1 MSDQYELFDN
11 QQLADLLE
19 TTRNRLVDLETQLAI
34 QGTAHA
40 PSHIKTDHREA
51 LSKIE
56 RIQAVLAQRTTQSR
70 PTLPSLPNLPL
81 PPRAQPLPAASVSP
95 FVLGRPLLASERLFG
110 HDQHLEPIFSQ
121 LANCGSANV
130 VGKKRIGKTSLLNH
144 LCAYCQQQSSAA
156 STGNSSQRPAIVP
169 VVIDLLGQIATA
181 EQFYGTALL
190 RLFEQMPASN
200 RARLLAYD
208 AAIPAFVEHLRRQ
221 PSATAEEFHRGIALL
236 RSEVG
241 AIIPVVVV
249 DEFERLLDPT
259 YSAGFPMP
267 QFYNGLRSLMHERL
281 LAMLIASRSSLAD
294 YFTDSRYPGRLTS
307 NFPTYFVPFE
317 LQPLDDE
324 AAEAMLLQLG
334 PQLGLAELEQARG
347 WATNHPCLLQA
358 AGQALHEM
366 HTQRQN
372 MAWAERRFRQ
382 FRSQNCMGS

>member
-1 MSDQYELFDN
+1 MSDRYELFDN

-19 TTRNRLVDLETQLAI
+19 ASRNRLADLESQLAI
-34 QGTAHA
+34 HGTAHA
-40 PSHIKTDHREA
+40 ASHIKADHREA
-51 LSKIE
+51 LSQVE
-56 RIQAVLAQRTTQSR
+56 RIQAVLAQRTIQNR
-70 PTLPSLPNLPL
+70 PSLPSLPSLPL
-81 PPRAQPLPAASVSP
+81 PPRPQPLPAASVSP

-110 HDQHLEPIFSQ
+110 HDQHLEPIVSQ

-130 VGKKRIGKTSLLNH
+130 IGRRRIGKTSLLNH
-144 LCAYCQQQSSAA
+144 LCAYCQQQTSAA
-156 STGNSSQRPAIVP
+156 STSSSPQQPAIVP
-169 VVIDLLGQIATA
+169 VVIDLLGPIATA

-208 AAIPAFVEHLRRQ
+208 AAIPAFVENLRRQ
-221 PSATAEEFHRGIALL
+221 PSANTDEFHRGIALL
-236 RSEVG
+236 RSEIGRV
-241 AIIPVVVV
+241 IPVVVV

-294 YFTDSRYPGRLTS
+294 YFTDPRFPGRLTS
-307 NFPTYFVPFE
+307 TFPTYFVPFE
-317 LQPLDDE
+317 LQPLDNE
-324 AAEAMLLQLG
+324 AAEAVLLQLG

-347 WATNHPCLLQA
+347 WADNHPCLLQA

-372 MAWAERRFRQ
+372 IAWAERRFRQ
-382 FRSQNCMGS
+382 FRSQNCMGC